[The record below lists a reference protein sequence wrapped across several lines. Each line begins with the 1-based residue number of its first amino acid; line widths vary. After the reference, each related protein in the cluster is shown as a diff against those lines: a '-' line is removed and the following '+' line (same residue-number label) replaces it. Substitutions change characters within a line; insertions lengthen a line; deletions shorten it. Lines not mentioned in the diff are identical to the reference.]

1 MEKENRCDIPLVKE
15 KTKKKKLAPGI
26 CDFCGEESSLCY
38 ICTHCGFTVCQRC
51 FIEHQRLFT
60 RTGVTWVC
68 PNCLNW
74 ETL

>member
-1 MEKENRCDIPLVKE
+1 MEKEDKCDIPLVKE
-15 KTKKKKLAPGI
+15 KRKKKKLAPGI
-26 CDFCGEESSLCY
+26 CDFCGEESPLCY
-38 ICTHCGFTVCQRC
+38 ICTHCEFTICQRC
-51 FIEHQRLFT
+51 FIENQKLFT